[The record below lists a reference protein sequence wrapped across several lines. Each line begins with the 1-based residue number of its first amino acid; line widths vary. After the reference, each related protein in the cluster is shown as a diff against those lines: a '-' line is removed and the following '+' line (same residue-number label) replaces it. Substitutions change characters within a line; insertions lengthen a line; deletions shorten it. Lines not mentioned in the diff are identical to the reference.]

1 MAPRPTG
8 AAPSRP
14 LRAPGGHA
22 SGGAG
27 PRTGKATPAMRQ
39 YLEMK
44 ARHPD
49 ALLFFQMGDFY
60 EMFYEDAREAA
71 KALELALTSRQS
83 DADGPIPMCGV
94 PVHAYASYCAR
105 LLEAGYK
112 VAVCDQI
119 GNPAE
124 AKGVVRREVT
134 RVLTPGTAVAD
145 PRFLDSKESQYL
157 AGLLPGE
164 EGAGLAWA
172 DITTGEFRALEIASA
187 PLLASELE
195 RLRPKEFLFPQG
207 AAVPPPVHARLR
219 EAGARVEA
227 RPAGAFA
234 RGEAA
239 SRLSAQFPDEAGL
252 EEGARAHPSAAGA
265 AAALLEFLREN
276 QPGDLPHLR
285 PVAFGRLADAMAL
298 DAATQR
304 NLELVRSAADGGKRG
319 TLLHLLDETLTGMGG
334 RLLKKW
340 VLAPLVSAEAIAR
353 RADAVEEL
361 AGKAA
366 WRRGL
371 RETLRSVQD
380 IERILGRV
388 GLQTANARD
397 LCGLGSSLGALPA
410 LGGRL
415 AEAESALLGGLA
427 GEWDPLEELAAE
439 LRAAI
444 VDDPPAAIREG
455 GMFRDGVDP
464 ELDRLRLA
472 AREGKS
478 WLSAYEARE
487 RERTGLPLRVG
498 FNRVFGYYLELS
510 KRFSEQVPPEYTR
523 KQTLVSAERYITPEL
538 KKIEEDVLGA
548 EEKAK
553 ELEFLLFGR
562 LRARVG
568 AGSKRILA
576 AADRVAR
583 LDALASLAEV
593 AEGRGY
599 VRPVVDEGETI
610 RITEGRHPV
619 MEADPAAPSFVPN
632 DLEVGGERQIL
643 ILTGPNMSGKST
655 YLRQSALIVLMAQ
668 LGSFV
673 PARAARIGRVDR
685 VFTRV
690 GAHDRLLE
698 GQSTFMVEMVETAAI
713 LREATPRSFVVLD
726 EVGRGTST
734 YDGVSIAWAVVEHLH
749 NAERCRPRTLFAT
762 HYHELAELAKEL
774 PRVRN
779 LTVEV
784 REWGEEVVF
793 LRKVVEGSCD
803 RSYGIH
809 VGRLAGL
816 PPQVIARARE
826 LLAGFE
832 AAAGAEPQGM
842 ASGRPRAG
850 KGAGSQLPLFGGGP
864 SPVEEALREIAPD
877 GMSPREALEALY
889 TLKAMLPGGRIEDRE
904 RLG

>member
-1 MAPRPTG
+1 MARTPRAEAG
-8 AAPSRP
+8 APPSADD
-14 LRAPGGHA
+14 RAPA
-22 SGGAG
+22 GAWTA
-27 PRTGKATPAMRQ
+27 PEKSTPAMRQ

-60 EMFYEDAREAA
+60 EMFYEDARQAA

-94 PVHAYASYCAR
+94 PIHAYAPYCAR

-112 VAVCDQI
+112 VAICDQI

-124 AKGVVRREVT
+124 AKGVVRREVV

-157 AGLLPGE
+157 AGLLPGK
-164 EGAGLAWA
+164 EGWGLAWA
-172 DITTGEFRALEIASA
+172 DITTGEFHALEIGGSR
-187 PLLASELE
+187 PESLLAGELE
-195 RLRPKEFLFPQG
+195 RLRPREVLLPQG
-207 AAVPPPVHARLR
+207 AAMPAPAQARLR
-219 EAGARVEA
+219 EMSARVEA
-227 RPAGAFA
+227 RSAQAFA
-234 RGEAA
+234 PGTAGE
-239 SRLSAQFPDEAGL
+239 RLAGQFP
-252 EEGARAHPSAAGA
+252 EEPSMGEIARAHPAAAGA
-265 AAALLEFLREN
+265 AAALLEFVREN
-276 QPGDLPHLR
+276 QPGGLPHLR
-285 PVAFGRLADAMAL
+285 PVAFGRLADVMVL

-304 NLELVRSAADGGKRG
+304 NLDLVRSAADGGKKG
-319 TLLHLLDETLTGMGG
+319 TLFHLLDETLTGMGG

-340 VLAPLVSAEAIAR
+340 VLAPLVSAAAVAH
-353 RADAVEEL
+353 RADAVEEFVENASL
-361 AGKAA
+361 
-366 WRRGL
+366 RLGL
-371 RETLRSVQD
+371 RESLRSVQD
-380 IERILGRV
+380 LERILGRV

-397 LCGLGSSLGALPA
+397 LCGLGASLAALPSLGARLEETRAAA
-410 LGGRL
+410 LRQL
-415 AEAESALLGGLA
+415 AEG
-427 GEWDPLEELAAE
+427 WDPLEELAGE
-439 LRAAI
+439 LRRAI
-444 VDDPPAAIREG
+444 VDDPPAGIRDG

-472 AREGKS
+472 GREGKS
-478 WLSAYEARE
+478 WLTAYEARE
-487 RERTGLPLRVG
+487 RERTGLPVKVG
-498 FNRVFGYYLELS
+498 FNRVFGFYLELT
-510 KRFSEQVPPEYTR
+510 KRFSDQAPPEYTR

-568 AGSKRILA
+568 ADSKRLLA

-583 LDALASLAEV
+583 LDALAALAEV
-593 AEGRGY
+593 AARRGY
-599 VRPVVDEGETI
+599 VRPAVDEGEAI
-610 RITEGRHPV
+610 EIAEGRHPV
-619 MEADPAAPSFVPN
+619 IEADAASPSFVPN
-632 DLEVGGERQIL
+632 DLEIGGERQVL

-655 YLRQSALIVLMAQ
+655 YLRQCALIVLMAQ
-668 LGSFV
+668 MGSFV
-673 PARAARIGRVDR
+673 PARSARIGRVDR

-690 GAHDRLLE
+690 GAHDRLLD

-734 YDGVSIAWAVVEHLH
+734 YDGVSIAWAVVEFLH
-749 NAERCRPRTLFAT
+749 NSERCRPRTLFAT
-762 HYHELAELAKEL
+762 HYHELAELAKVL

-793 LRKVVEGSCD
+793 LRKVIEGSCD

-816 PPQVIARARE
+816 PPEVIARARE

-832 AAAGAEPQGM
+832 AAPEARGVP
-842 ASGRPRAG
+842 RRPPRAG
-850 KGAGSQLPLFGGGP
+850 KGAREQLSLFAGPP
-864 SPVEEALREIAPD
+864 SPAEEALRELFPD
-877 GMSPREALEALY
+877 RMTPREALDALY
-889 TLKAMLPGGRIEDRE
+889 SLKSLLKSGRIEDPDG
-904 RLG
+904 LG